1 MDAMSGKAAGKSGK
15 AAGKSGKAADNGPS
29 SPRGNGRD
37 AIMDAARDVFA
48 ERGYFGASIRDIA
61 KRADMS
67 LSALYYYYSG
77 KAQLFHALIEDSLD
91 DYFRHCEKELAQAGD
106 DPAARLAA
114 LVRVTVDYRVRR
126 RVESLL
132 TLQELRYLE
141 PEYRNPIIER
151 RHAVSGLFQKAID
164 DGLAGGVFRTPHPD
178 DARRAVMAMCNAVAQ
193 WYDPSGDLGTTELCD
208 RYVRLAFAMLGHGE
222 APAR

>member
-1 MDAMSGKAAGKSGK
+1 MDATSGSAAGKSGK
-15 AAGKSGKAADNGPS
+15 PADKNGKAAGKPPSGS
-29 SPRGNGRD
+29 RGNGRE
-37 AIMDAARDVFA
+37 AIMEAARDVFA

-77 KAQLFHALIEDSLD
+77 KAELFHALIEDSLD

-141 PEYRNPIIER
+141 PEYREQVIAR
-151 RHAVSGLFQKAID
+151 RHAVSGLFQKIID
-164 DGLAGGVFRTPHPD
+164 DGMAGGVFRTPHPD

-193 WYDPSGDLGTTELCD
+193 WYDPAGDLGTTELCD
-208 RYVRLAFAMLGHGE
+208 RYVRLAFNLVGHGE
-222 APAR
+222 PAPK